1 MIKAKK
7 KIGVKY
13 SFVKKLCQRHT
24 RNVETCK
31 FVFVIHIGRYLNDLN
46 VKLENDSEWKTFA

>member
-46 VKLENDSEWKTFA
+46 VKLENDSE